1 MGTHTR
7 RHAGAAVLVAAV
19 LLLVIGGAHGYKH
32 TLTVKN
38 DNRGQF
44 FIENFG
50 FTTGGTM
57 LMNVTDWGITPEND
71 VDKEL
76 VYFLLRITKI
86 DTAEYLEESP
96 QGINLCSGGS
106 LENSLPGSIKLGQ
119 DWKTNS
125 FLRIDVDGEGSAYPP
140 GLYNLYFVN
149 CYARDGKK
157 VSFKLHLE
165 QYNQDPIYGKDYL
178 PVGLDPI
185 PTVYGLFSAAYAV
198 MFFVW
203 IFGFMR
209 GPGKVV
215 NKVHHLMT
223 ILIALKFFSMLF
235 YGIEQHNVRIKGVPG
250 KGLEIT
256 YLIFAVLK
264 TLFFFVIV
272 TLIGTGWSFFK
283 PFLSDKDK
291 KIIMVVVPLQILDNI
306 AMVIVD
312 EAAPGSVGW
321 FTWKDIFRLVDIICC
336 GAVLIPIIW
345 SIKHLREAS
354 QIDGKAARNL
364 QKLRLFRQFYL
375 IVVSYIYFTR
385 IIIYLL
391 DATLQ
396 YDLIYL
402 GEVFTEL
409 ATLSFFLVVGY
420 KFRPVQNNP
429 YFNME
434 EEDAARMEE
443 MRMADED

>member
-7 RHAGAAVLVAAV
+7 RHAGGAAV
-19 LLLVIGGAHGYKH
+19 LLAVALVLMLVVGGVDGYKH
-32 TLTVKN
+32 TLAVKN
-38 DNRGQF
+38 DRREQF

-50 FTTGGTM
+50 FIKGGVM
-57 LMNVTDWGITPEND
+57 EMDISDWQVSSSND
-71 VDKEL
+71 VSK

-86 DTAEYLEESP
+86 DTAEYLEEST
-96 QGINLCSGGS
+96 QGSFCSKNP
-106 LENSLPGSIKLGQ
+106 ENPDTLSPNIIIDQ
-119 DWKTNS
+119 DWTQNPHK
-125 FLRIDVDGEGSAYPP
+125 RINVMDVGTEYPP
-140 GLYNLYFVN
+140 GLYNLYFIN
-149 CYARDGKK
+149 CNAK
-157 VSFKLHLE
+157 VSFKLNLE
-165 QYNQDPIYGKDYL
+165 QYNPSPIYGKDYL

-185 PTVYGLFSAAYAV
+185 PTVYGVFSAAYAV

-209 GPGKVV
+209 GPGKSV

-291 KIIMVVVPLQILDNI
+291 KIIMVVIPLQILDNV

-321 FTWKDIFRLVDIICC
+321 FAWKDIFRLVDIICC

-420 KFRPVQNNP
+420 KFRPVQGNP

-434 EEDAARMEE
+434 EEDAARSME
-443 MRMADED
+443 MRLADED

>member
-7 RHAGAAVLVAAV
+7 HAGAVLRLLVAV
-19 LLLVIGGAHGYKH
+19 LLLVGVAHGYKH
-32 TLTVKN
+32 TLTVK
-38 DNRGQF
+38 DDHRRQF

-50 FTTGGTM
+50 FTSGGI
-57 LMNVTDWGITPEND
+57 MNMTVTDWKINKED
-71 VDKEL
+71 VQKDNI
-76 VYFLLRITKI
+76 YFLLRITKI
-86 DTAEYLEESP
+86 DTAEYLEESA
-96 QGINLCSGGS
+96 QGFSCGASTTDTSDEFRMIGS
-106 LENSLPGSIKLGQ
+106 NIRLDN

-125 FLRIDVDGEGSAYPP
+125 NKVIKVENEASAYPP
-140 GLYNLYFVN
+140 GLYNLYFIN
-149 CYARDGKK
+149 CQASK

-165 QYNQDPIYGKDYL
+165 QYNPDPIYGRDYL

-185 PTVYGLFSAAYAV
+185 PTIYGVFSAAYAV

-203 IFGFMR
+203 IFAFMR
-209 GPGKVV
+209 GPGKSI
-215 NKVHHLMT
+215 NKVHHLMSV
-223 ILIALKFFSMLF
+223 LIVLKFFSMMF
-235 YGIEQHNVRIKGVPG
+235 YAIEQHNVRIKGVPG

-354 QIDGKAARNL
+354 QSDGKAARNL

-402 GEVFTEL
+402 GDVFTEL

-420 KFRPVQNNP
+420 KFRPVQGNP

-434 EEDAARMEE
+434 EEDAARAME
-443 MRMADED
+443 MRLTDED

>member
-1 MGTHTR
+1 
-7 RHAGAAVLVAAV
+7 
-19 LLLVIGGAHGYKH
+19 
-32 TLTVKN
+32 
-38 DNRGQF
+38 
-44 FIENFG
+44 
-50 FTTGGTM
+50 
-57 LMNVTDWGITPEND
+57 
-71 VDKEL
+71 
-76 VYFLLRITKI
+76 
-86 DTAEYLEESP
+86 
-96 QGINLCSGGS
+96 
-106 LENSLPGSIKLGQ
+106 
-119 DWKTNS
+119 
-125 FLRIDVDGEGSAYPP
+125 
-140 GLYNLYFVN
+140 
-149 CYARDGKK
+149 
-157 VSFKLHLE
+157 
-165 QYNQDPIYGKDYL
+165 
-178 PVGLDPI
+178 
-185 PTVYGLFSAAYAV
+185 
-198 MFFVW
+198 
-203 IFGFMR
+203 
-209 GPGKVV
+209 
-215 NKVHHLMT
+215 
-223 ILIALKFFSMLF
+223 
-235 YGIEQHNVRIKGVPG
+235 
-250 KGLEIT
+250 
-256 YLIFAVLK
+256 
-264 TLFFFVIV
+264 
-272 TLIGTGWSFFK
+272 
-283 PFLSDKDK
+283 
-291 KIIMVVVPLQILDNI
+291 MVVVPLQILDNI
-306 AMVIVD
+306 AMIIVD

-354 QIDGKAARNL
+354 QSDGKAARNL